1 MKKDAIVGFVCLVGS
16 VVLYSTL
23 GYIDEPR
30 AVTFPKT
37 IIIIMMVLSALLV
50 LQGLLM
56 KTDEEK
62 GPRYPWLR
70 FFVLFGLIVVY
81 FAVSESLG
89 FYTSAFLFFVAV
101 TYILGKGDLTLKK
114 AGLRALSSA
123 VFTAVLFV
131 LFSVMLEVQTPRGV
145 LF

>member
-1 MKKDAIVGFVCLVGS
+1 VRKDAIVGLVCLVGS

-23 GYIDEPR
+23 GHIDEPR

-37 IIIIMMVLSALLV
+37 IIIIMIILSALLL
-50 LQGLLM
+50 LQGFIV
-56 KTDEEK
+56 KSAEKK
-62 GPRYPWLR
+62 GPGYPWLR
-70 FFVLFGLIVVY
+70 FLILFSLIVAY

-89 FYTSAFLFFVAV
+89 FYISAFLFFIAV
-101 TYILGKGDLTLKK
+101 TYILGKSDLSLKK

-123 VFTAVLFV
+123 IFTAVLFV

>member
-1 MKKDAIVGFVCLVGS
+1 MRKDAIVGLACLLGS
-16 VVLYSTL
+16 VLIYSTL
-23 GYIDEPR
+23 GHIDEPR

-37 IIIIMMVLSALLV
+37 IIIIMIILSALLL
-50 LQGLLM
+50 LQGLLV
-56 KTDEEK
+56 KSAEEK
-62 GPRYPWLR
+62 GPSYPWLR
-70 FFVLFGLIVVY
+70 FLILFGLIVVY

-89 FYTSAFLFFVAV
+89 FYTSAFLFFIAV
-101 TYILGKGDLTLKK
+101 TYILGKNDLTMKK

-123 VFTAVLFV
+123 IFTGVLFM